1 MPNAESDIR
10 EFLARIYE
18 LLRNQQ
24 QALFDLHIS
33 IAALETALRT
43 NQSFAEL
50 HDQAKDRVRTP
61 ELVAAHDAG
70 LAAIELIIGQLRG
83 GQ

>member
-1 MPNAESDIR
+1 MPNAESDVR

-33 IAALETALRT
+33 IAALETALRPIKALPNFT
-43 NQSFAEL
+43 TKQRIACGHQS
-50 HDQAKDRVRTP
+50 
-61 ELVAAHDAG
+61 
-70 LAAIELIIGQLRG
+70 
-83 GQ
+83 